1 MFPSPAAQSFLIN
14 GRMHRVFTRQG
25 TLVPATPGW
34 AEICGPAVVRGFG
47 VRLPCLALFQQWGIF
62 SHAAPNWPADAVVAT
77 PGMSE
82 HVA

>member
-14 GRMHRVFTRQG
+14 GHKHCVFGRGT

-47 VRLPCLALFQQWGIF
+47 VRLALPCIISTMGHLFPRGPQLAR
-62 SHAAPNWPADAVVAT
+62 
-77 PGMSE
+77 
-82 HVA
+82 